1 MVDRIEH
8 VVLVVRH
15 VGARFVR
22 ADRDAVVVRLA
33 ELSLQ
38 TDVVHG
44 GVRVAVV
51 GGQMNGEVVDRREG
65 DDSVL

>member
-8 VVLVVRH
+8 VVLVVRN

-22 ADRDAVVVRLA
+22 ADRDAVVVGLA

-38 TDVVHG
+38 ADVVHG

-51 GGQMNGEVVDRREG
+51 GGQMD
-65 DDSVL
+65 